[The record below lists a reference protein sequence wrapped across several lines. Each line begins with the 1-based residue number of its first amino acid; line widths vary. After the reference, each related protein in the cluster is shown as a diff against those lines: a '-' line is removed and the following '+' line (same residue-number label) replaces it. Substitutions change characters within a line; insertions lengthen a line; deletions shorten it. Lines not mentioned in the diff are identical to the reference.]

1 VSLHRQLCET
11 EGAAGAARCPSCS
24 QNAHGERSGM
34 TPVLIPCSRNAH
46 DQNVLVRRPQW
57 DQARVPFQERET
69 SKLGRI
75 IYIVR
80 CAQ

>member
-1 VSLHRQLCET
+1 MEPDDLLCSCNARPQEDG
-11 EGAAGAARCPSCS
+11 EGA
-24 QNAHGERSGM
+24 
-34 TPVLIPCSRNAH
+34 
-46 DQNVLVRRPQW
+46 
-57 DQARVPFQERET
+57 ARVPFQERET

>member
-1 VSLHRQLCET
+1 
-11 EGAAGAARCPSCS
+11 
-24 QNAHGERSGM
+24 M

-69 SKLGRI
+69 SKLGRTI
-75 IYIVR
+75 
-80 CAQ
+80 